1 MASLV
6 RLGNV
11 LGVAGI
17 ALVLLAA
24 FVAQFAL
31 KELPCPLCELQRVAF
46 VMCGFGFL
54 LNVRFGSQPTHYGL
68 ILIGA
73 LFGAAAAGRQVL
85 LHIAPGTGAYG
96 SPVLG
101 LHYYSWAFLL
111 FVAVIVAVSVLL
123 ILGGGAR
130 AEHERFD
137 SRPAARF
144 SGSARL
150 AAYFLIAMT
159 LANAVM
165 SVVQCGF
172 GECADNPTTYWLLQR
187 L

>member
-1 MASLV
+1 M
-6 RLGNV
+6 
-11 LGVAGI
+11 
-17 ALVLLAA
+17 
-24 FVAQFAL
+24 
-31 KELPCPLCELQRVAF
+31 
-46 VMCGFGFL
+46 
-54 LNVRFGSQPTHYGL
+54 
-68 ILIGA
+68 
-73 LFGAAAAGRQVL
+73 L

>member
-6 RLGNV
+6 RLMNV

-17 ALVLLAA
+17 AMVLLAA
-24 FVAQFAL
+24 FAAQFAL

-54 LNVRFGSQPTHYGL
+54 LNVRFGSRSTHYGL
-68 ILIGA
+68 ILVGA
-73 LFGAAAAGRQVL
+73 LFGVAASGRQVL
-85 LHIAPGTGAYG
+85 LHIVPGTGAYG
-96 SPVLG
+96 SPILG
-101 LHYYSWAFLL
+101 LHYYSWALLL
-111 FVAVIVAVSVLL
+111 FVVVIVAVCLLL
-123 ILGGGAR
+123 ILGGGDR

-137 SRPAARF
+137 ARPAARF
-144 SGSARL
+144 SGISRF
-150 AAYFLIAMT
+150 AAYLLIVLT
-159 LANAVM
+159 LANAAM